1 MVECG
6 PLLVNIILI
15 AFVKLRK
22 AKYIYMIYG
31 KELDRSECCSLHIP
45 FTPYITGHSDPAA
58 HPSCAPSSPH
68 YLLQSV
74 RETVL

>member
-1 MVECG
+1 MVEYG
-6 PLLVNIILI
+6 PLFGNMMLI

-22 AKYIYMIYG
+22 AKNIYMIYG
-31 KELDRSECCSLHIP
+31 KELDRSECRSLYIP

-74 RETVL
+74 RKTVL